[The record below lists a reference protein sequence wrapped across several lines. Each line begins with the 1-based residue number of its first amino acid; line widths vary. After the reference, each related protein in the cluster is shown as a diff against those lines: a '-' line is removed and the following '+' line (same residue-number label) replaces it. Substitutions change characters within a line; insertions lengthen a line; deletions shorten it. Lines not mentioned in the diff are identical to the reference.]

1 MTITSATVPN
11 ADRPPSDRPA
21 SDRPPS
27 DRPAS
32 GRPASDR
39 PVSGSDAGDHLVE
52 GFGTVDEVRLH
63 PTAPASGAGGPGVGP
78 VEGEGGRSRL
88 VSPRFL
94 AITAATFAYFLGLGA
109 LLPTLPR
116 YVEDE
121 LGGGGLAVGLVVGTF
136 SVAAA
141 LLRPFAG
148 RLGDLRGR
156 RILVVGGSA
165 LAGSSMFL
173 YAFVDSTPMLIALR
187 VLTGIGEAAMWVGA
201 ATAVQDLAPD
211 DRRGEAASYFSVALY
226 AGLALG
232 PAIGESMIDGHSYDG
247 VWFVAGGIT
256 LVAAILGLATPA
268 SPVPAGER
276 QPFRLLHP
284 AAVGPGV
291 ILFLGLLPFVGFAA
305 FLSLYGPEVSI
316 DDTAPVFFV
325 YAGLVLVIRVF
336 GAKIPDTL
344 GWRRASTISLS
355 ILGACGILLAV
366 WSASAGVWVAT
377 VGLAIG
383 MSLLFPALFS
393 LAMTAAPEAERS
405 QAVGTF
411 SLFFDLASGLGTPFL
426 GLFVT
431 LLSYRASF
439 AAAGLLALGGIF
451 AIGMLVRRQGRIVV
465 AGPDV
470 AAA

>member
-1 MTITSATVPN
+1 MAV
-11 ADRPPSDRPA
+11 SDAERPA
-21 SDRPPS
+21 
-27 DRPAS
+27 AS
-32 GRPASDR
+32 HDG
-39 PVSGSDAGDHLVE
+39 GDHLVE

-63 PTAPASGAGGPGVGP
+63 PDSTPGGPAA
-78 VEGEGGRSRL
+78 RMFTA
-88 VSPRFL
+88 RF
-94 AITAATFAYFLGLGA
+94 AAVTAATFAYFLGLGA

-121 LGGGGLAVGLVVGTF
+121 LGGDGLAVGLVVGSF
-136 SVAAA
+136 AISAA

-165 LAGSSMFL
+165 LAAVSILL
-173 YAFVDSTPMLIALR
+173 YTVVDSAGMLIALR
-187 VLTGIGEAAMWVGA
+187 LLTGIGEAAMWVGA
-201 ATAVQDLAPD
+201 ATSVQDMAPP

-232 PAIGESMIDGHSYDG
+232 PAIGEKMIDGHSFDR
-247 VWFVAGGIT
+247 VWVVAGCVMLLAT
-256 LVAAILGLATPA
+256 ILGMATPA
-268 SPVPAGER
+268 SPIPPGER

-284 AAVGPGV
+284 AAVGPGI

-305 FLSLYGPEVSI
+305 FLSLYGPEVAI
-316 DDTAPVFFV
+316 EDTAPIFFV
-325 YAGLVLVIRVF
+325 YAGLVLVIRVA
-336 GAKIPDTL
+336 GAKLPDTL

-355 ILGACGILLAV
+355 VLGACGILLGV
-366 WSASAGVWVAT
+366 WSAAAGVWVAT
-377 VGLAIG
+377 VGMAIG

-393 LAMTAAPEAERS
+393 LAMTSAPEAERG

-431 LLSYRASF
+431 LASYQASF
-439 AAAGLLALGGIF
+439 AVAGVLAFGGLVAVGLLVQRQAQQGSPETGF
-451 AIGMLVRRQGRIVV
+451 A
-465 AGPDV
+465 A
-470 AAA
+470 